1 MCRCC
6 SGPVARRCRRSS
18 RRSKPGGTGGS
29 SLRVRR
35 PKRSLQREMHPLPES
50 SRGRYAVTAS
60 SRVGSEVSRNSLKF
74 SLLGFDQFRCIEAEG
89 CLSELSLQARCLQKM
104 VAMQELGKMR
114 MEQFLE
120 ALDCVAEKRR
130 CEVSE
135 VHKAI
140 TIAFQEASTSGGWA
154 SVSVSAPECS
164 WCLPGFWT
172 SQIQTGS
179 IYTYLARV
187 RLQTVPPRVAF
198 KLSGPRAFRLQSL
211 CTKQPAYA
219 CLLPSLLPAEDEGP
233 PNPTCSHSG
242 SGTRNPEMFLDAQP
256 MFRCNMLLSTACAMT
271 ALRCLNAEF
280 VFVREVQ
287 SGLCVE
293 VSGSGD
299 TDSPLRLLDCGFG
312 VQNSKQVW
320 YFRDGEFVSVWS
332 QLCADVYSWG
342 IGRLL
347 DCGFGVQNSKQVWYF
362 RDGEFVSVWSQ
373 LCADV
378 YSWGIGLWPCRRM
391 ARSAHA
397 APAVPAVAAISS

>member
-1 MCRCC
+1 ML
-6 SGPVARRCRRSS
+6 ARI
-18 RRSKPGGTGGS
+18 GN
-29 SLRVRR
+29 
-35 PKRSLQREMHPLPES
+35 QH
-50 SRGRYAVTAS
+50 
-60 SRVGSEVSRNSLKF
+60 
-74 SLLGFDQFRCIEAEG
+74 LGHAQ
-89 CLSELSLQARCLQKM
+89 
-104 VAMQELGKMR
+104 
-114 MEQFLE
+114 
-120 ALDCVAEKRR
+120 
-130 CEVSE
+130 
-135 VHKAI
+135 
-140 TIAFQEASTSGGWA
+140 GGWA

-342 IGRLL
+342 IG
-347 DCGFGVQNSKQVWYF
+347 
-362 RDGEFVSVWSQ
+362 
-373 LCADV
+373 
-378 YSWGIGLWPCRRM
+378 LWPCRSPADPSTSQVWQVNGGVVVNTYWGTCLTPP
-391 ARSAHA
+391 ARGEILTVQDCQPQATQTWEL
-397 APAVPAVAAISS
+397 VPACQQAHGAFSPCSSSRPGCRGNQFVEGGVCVDCPRGEFNANGQCATCPVHQYWSLSEMTCADCPEACVRKGRKSEVFFIRNTLSGLCLDISGRDPVQSYLNLALSRLRSGLELPRRSRSHHEREARDLHRAGWFGFGC